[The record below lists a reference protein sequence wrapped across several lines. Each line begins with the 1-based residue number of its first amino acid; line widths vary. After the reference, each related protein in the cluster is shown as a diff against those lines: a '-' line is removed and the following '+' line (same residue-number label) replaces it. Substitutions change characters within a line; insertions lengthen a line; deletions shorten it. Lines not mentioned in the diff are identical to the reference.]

1 MKIKQLRKPAV
12 RMCLFWRQSVE
23 LFFNLDRVI
32 AAIPRAACPLGPDAV
47 QMCGAQKQIFGAQ

>member
-1 MKIKQLRKPAV
+1 
-12 RMCLFWRQSVE
+12 VE